1 MSNFQRIVLV
11 HYHEIGLKGH
21 NRSKFETR
29 LVRNIESLTSRF
41 SINNVKRMSGRIVIY
56 LRNEAERSEQLE
68 IAKFVA
74 KIPGVQRTSA
84 GFRAEADYELLK
96 ELAITALD
104 DVEDFESFKVQAR
117 RNHTDFEPDSMTMNR
132 EIGAVL
138 CKRYPDKKV
147 IMKNPDVVVSVE
159 VVQNQS
165 FVCAATFVGIGGLP
179 AGVSGNVMC
188 LLSNGIDSPVA
199 TWMMA
204 KRGATC
210 SAVHFSGRPQ
220 TSDASE
226 YLVAD
231 IANKLAE
238 TGCIKQFWVCPIGD
252 YQRKIALSCPQ
263 ELRVILYRRLM
274 FRVADALAN
283 LVGAKAIV
291 TGESL
296 GQVASQTLA
305 NMVATSDVTDKLVL
319 RPLIGLD
326 KLEIINLAEKIET
339 FEISSQDAPDCCTLF
354 MPRSPETHA
363 KLDIV
368 RKAEE
373 EYFNQSWV
381 DEIIEN
387 AELHKL

>member
-56 LRNEAERSEQLE
+56 LRNEAERSEQLD

-117 RNHTDFEPDSMTMNR
+117 RNHTDFEPDSMTMNK

-226 YLVAD
+226 YLVSD

-238 TGCIKQFWVCPIGD
+238 TGCIKQYWVCPIGD

-274 FRVADALAN
+274 FRVADALADN
-283 LVGAKAIV
+283 VGARAIV